1 MNAKIDYR
9 ELFTDKLLNY
19 DTVQLDIYEEG
30 YSNREWYFFT
40 TLQFL
45 CQASNRVGRQ
55 SAHCRA
61 LYLSWCFYLHIYK

>member
-55 SAHCRA
+55 
-61 LYLSWCFYLHIYK
+61 

>member
-30 YSNREWYFFT
+30 YSNREWYFFYDT
-40 TLQFL
+40 AVFMSSIQ
-45 CQASNRVGRQ
+45 
-55 SAHCRA
+55 
-61 LYLSWCFYLHIYK
+61 